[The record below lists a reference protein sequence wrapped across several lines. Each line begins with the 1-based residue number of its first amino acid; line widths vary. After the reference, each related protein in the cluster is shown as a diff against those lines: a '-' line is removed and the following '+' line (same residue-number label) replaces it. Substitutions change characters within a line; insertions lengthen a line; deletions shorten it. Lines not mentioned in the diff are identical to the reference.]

1 MIINSIFYLLMLIFA
16 AASFIFTVVVTK
28 PLIKR
33 MRAAGIYGIDVHK
46 PNKPEISEMGGFA
59 IYGGIVTT
67 LTVMAFAGFNAQV
80 LMVALLVISLSA
92 IVGVL
97 DDIMKLGAKE
107 KPLLGYLA
115 GIPLLLTAKD
125 APYVLIPF
133 LGIVWI
139 GLAWLP
145 IVPFGV
151 TGGANAV
158 NTFAGFNG
166 MEVGCG
172 AIVTASLIVVGLIVL
187 PATGAIEGVL
197 ILAVLLGALLGFF
210 VYNKYPAKI
219 FCGDTGTLCIGSA
232 IAVGVI
238 VSKIEFFA
246 LIALLPYIINYGMVL
261 FSVRKVTESHRFT
274 ATQVTEEGY
283 LQPSLSYNIRKN
295 LSDYLLKRK
304 SMKEPQLLRMLWV
317 MCGASG
323 LLSILVASL
332 SHL

>member
-1 MIINSIFYLLMLIFA
+1 MIVNSIFYLTMLFVA
-16 AASFIFTVVVTK
+16 AMSFIFTLVVTK

-33 MRAAGIYGIDVHK
+33 MKTAGIYGTDVHK

-59 IYGGIVTT
+59 IYGGVVTA
-67 LTVMAFAGFNAQV
+67 LTITAFVGFNVQV
-80 LMVALLVISLSA
+80 LIVALLVISLSA
-92 IVGVL
+92 VVGVL

-115 GIPLLLTAKD
+115 GIPLLLTAKE

-172 AIVTASLIVVGLIVL
+172 AIVTASLIIVGLTIL
-187 PATGAIEGVL
+187 PPTGAIEGLL
-197 ILAVLLGALLGFF
+197 ILAALFGALLGFF

-238 VSKIEFFA
+238 ASKIEFFA
-246 LIALLPYIINYGMVL
+246 LIALLPYIINYAMVL
-261 FSVRKVTESHRFT
+261 FSVRKVTDSHRFS

-283 LQPSLSYNIRKN
+283 LQPSQSYNIRKN
-295 LSDYLLKRK
+295 LSDYILKRK
-304 SMKEPQLLRMLWV
+304 SMKEPQLVRTLWV
-317 MCGASG
+317 MCSVSG